1 MINKID
7 QIVMLASQAEDEEG
21 TWVGKAGLFSDYM
34 NIVAVVLIIVGLA
47 IIYFAVKLM
56 KGYTFHPDETIVVEK
71 DENFKLINADIA
83 ERRSTEIPNY
93 SGAVS
98 EKGNSIFREMRIIY
112 TAAGEEYSQWISDYG
127 GYEDTVPV
135 KYNPDDPKDFYV
147 YEGDGDFE
155 GIPDESG
162 ELDGNEDNESD
173 DSPSK
178 GLGVVLT
185 IVGGLI
191 IVLGVGFLVDFLT
204 R

>member
-21 TWVGKAGLFSDYM
+21 TWVGKAGFFSDYM
-34 NIVAVVLIIVGLA
+34 NIVAIVLIAVGIA
-47 IIYFAVKLM
+47 IIYFGVKLI
-56 KGYTFHPDETIVVEK
+56 KGYTFHPDETVVVEK

-98 EKGNSIFREMRIIY
+98 GKGSSIFREMRITY
-112 TAAGEEYSQWISDYG
+112 TVCGEEYSEWISDYG

-135 KYNPDDPKDFYV
+135 KYNPDAPKDFYV
-147 YEGDGDFE
+147 YEGDNDFE
-155 GIPDESG
+155 GIPDENG
-162 ELDGNEDNESD
+162 TFNDNEDNASD

-178 GLGVVLT
+178 GLGAVVI
-185 IVGGLI
+185 IVGALI
-191 IVLGVGFLVDFLT
+191 SVLGTGFLVDFLT